1 MKFYA
6 SIVGISICLQSMLYA
21 VHYSYYDPR
30 TIVDNSIEEDLDRS
44 ISLYSGYFESQY
56 NNHDLASF
64 GVEMLNA
71 GDYLLQKIDDDS
83 RWKNAL
89 GTTLFCYL
97 YYQYQVAFHEMGHGL
112 KCRAM
117 KEDFQL
123 CTTKRQ
129 GGSFSK
135 SENFWGYML
144 KRTFSFQSGGFTRYA
159 NVLNNDK
166 DDLIV
171 SAGGVNN
178 ETYLGERI
186 SNAIYNE
193 KLYGRLPAAA
203 YIWSKLSPLL
213 YSLSNSSPDDSSH
226 DINNIVNKFK
236 ALNINV
242 SKSNIQM
249 AYVVSMIG
257 GTSLSIF
264 RTMIDGYRHRHIE
277 PMSFYNFRVPDIFA
291 YITSYGVSYKFLSGY
306 NVFDGLKL
314 NVGFERVMHGITKNE
329 FSFGVNGVIKNIEI
343 ESNIYLGCGGTSFEV
358 GVSGRLSRKL
368 KANLRLA
375 SFSNKSLMGERH
387 TKSFYASDKTTPQ
400 SRSNMISVGISY
412 MY

>member
-6 SIVGISICLQSMLYA
+6 FIIGVSICSQSMLHA
-21 VHYSYYDPR
+21 AHYSYYNPK
-30 TIVDNSIEEDLDRS
+30 TIVDNSIEEDLERS
-44 ISLYSGYFESQY
+44 ISFCSGYLESQY
-56 NNHDLASF
+56 NGYDLASF
-64 GVEMLNA
+64 GIEMLNA

-83 RWKNAL
+83 RWKKAL

-97 YYQYQVAFHEMGHGL
+97 YYEYQLAFHEMGHGL
-112 KCRAM
+112 RCRAM
-117 KEDFQL
+117 KRDFQF
-123 CTTKRQ
+123 CTTKGQ

-144 KRTFSFQSGGFTRYA
+144 KSTFRLKTSGFTRSSDA
-159 NVLNNDK
+159 FNNPK

-193 KLYGRLPAAA
+193 KLYGKLPAFA
-203 YIWSKLSPLL
+203 YIYAKLSPLI
-213 YSLSNSSPDDSSH
+213 YSLSNASPDDLSH

-236 ALNINV
+236 DLNINV
-242 SKSNIQM
+242 SKSNIQT
-249 AYVVSMIG
+249 AYMVSMIG
-257 GTSLSIF
+257 GTSLAIFKSITCG
-264 RTMIDGYRHRHIE
+264 RRHIE
-277 PMSFYNFRVPDIFA
+277 PMQFYNFRVPDVFA

-306 NVFDGLKL
+306 TVFDGLKL
-314 NVGFERVMHGITKNE
+314 NIGFERVMHGITKNE
-329 FSFGVNGVIKNIEI
+329 FSFGINGVIKNIEI
-343 ESNIYLGCGGTSFEV
+343 ESNIYLGCSGASFEI

-412 MY
+412 IY